1 MQRRSLLQ
9 LVLAGLF
16 GTRLPAILGPAAAQ
30 EPARFDFQ
38 TVIDRARAAASA
50 PFQSPAMTLAPPFAD
65 LSYDQYRAIRF
76 REDRRLFGDGGRGF
90 QMDLL
95 PPGGVFTDRVEIAV
109 VQGGIARPIGF
120 STDYFDFAPQYFP
133 YPDGRAPSGP
143 ADGLGFTG
151 LRLRAS
157 INRPGIWDEVAVFQ
171 GASYFRAVARDTLY
185 GLSARGL
192 AIGTGEPTPEEFPLF
207 TAFWVEEPLPGA
219 SSLKLWALLDGPS
232 VAGAYQIE
240 ISPGSATA
248 MEVRSVLFPR
258 REIANAGIAPLTSM
272 FYFGP
277 ESRAGIDDFRNAVH
291 DSEGLWIVSAEGE
304 RLWRPLRN
312 PAAVEVSAFRQDNPR
327 RFGLIQRNRDFGWF
341 QDPEARYE
349 LRASAWVE
357 PASPWGNG
365 AVLLFELP
373 TGNEFSDNVVAFW
386 RPEAPL
392 AAGSEQRFDYRLTWG
407 PLPGEEAPIA
417 RIVATRGGRALGDPE
432 ERVFVIDF
440 ELGMIDPGS
449 LTPQLTATTGTVTG
463 LSIAP
468 LPGGTLARV
477 GFHFRPEPG
486 QFSEFR
492 LTLASGHSAAS
503 ETWLYRWSPGG

>member
-1 MQRRSLLQ
+1 M
-9 LVLAGLF
+9 
-16 GTRLPAILGPAAAQ
+16 
-30 EPARFDFQ
+30 
-38 TVIDRARAAASA
+38 
-50 PFQSPAMTLAPPFAD
+50 
-65 LSYDQYRAIRF
+65 
-76 REDRRLFGDGGRGF
+76 
-90 QMDLL
+90 
-95 PPGGVFTDRVEIAV
+95 
-109 VQGGIARPIGF
+109 
-120 STDYFDFAPQYFP
+120 
-133 YPDGRAPSGP
+133 
-143 ADGLGFTG
+143 
-151 LRLRAS
+151 
-157 INRPGIWDEVAVFQ
+157 
-171 GASYFRAVARDTLY
+171 
-185 GLSARGL
+185 
-192 AIGTGEPTPEEFPLF
+192 
-207 TAFWVEEPLPGA
+207 
-219 SSLKLWALLDGPS
+219 
-232 VAGAYQIE
+232 AGAYQIE

-407 PLPGEEAPIA
+407 PLPG
-417 RIVATRGGRALGDPE
+417 RRR
-432 ERVFVIDF
+432 RS
-440 ELGMIDPGS
+440 PGS
-449 LTPQLTATTGTVTG
+449 WRPAAGAPWGT
-463 LSIAP
+463 
-468 LPGGTLARV
+468 R
-477 GFHFRPEPG
+477 R
-486 QFSEFR
+486 
-492 LTLASGHSAAS
+492 SGSSSSTSSSA
-503 ETWLYRWSPGG
+503 